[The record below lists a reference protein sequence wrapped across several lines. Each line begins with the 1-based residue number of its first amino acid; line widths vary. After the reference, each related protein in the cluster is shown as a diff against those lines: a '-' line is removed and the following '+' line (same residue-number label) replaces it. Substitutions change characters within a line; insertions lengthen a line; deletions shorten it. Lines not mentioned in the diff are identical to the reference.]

1 MFRRAGAVAAAALA
15 AGVLVTSAEAAGAA
29 PKPTISQVQQKL
41 SKLTSQE
48 DQAVQQYDQA
58 AQIQATATQRLTLIN
73 RMVSADRAQFQSM
86 RIEIAQIAS
95 TAYESGNLGSGGVGP
110 LLTSGN
116 PQSVIAQ
123 ASALLQLSG
132 ARAAE
137 VRRFITVA
145 RQLTAAQQAARR
157 TQTAVAALGKQ
168 ALARKKS
175 IATAVTA
182 QKTLLAQLTTQQQA
196 TVSAGIGGTTTG
208 TYTGPTTTQAEKAIA
223 FAYGQL
229 GKPYLWGGTGPGSYD
244 CSGLVEAA
252 WASAGIAIPRT
263 TYDQWATLPH
273 VPLSNLQPGDLLFFD
288 GIGHVSI
295 YVGGNMFIDA
305 PRTGEFVQKV
315 SLSSGWYAST
325 LVGAARP

>member
-1 MFRRAGAVAAAALA
+1 MLRRAASVAAAMLA
-15 AGVLVTSAEAAGAA
+15 AGVLVTSAGAAGAA
-29 PKPTISQVQQKL
+29 QKPTISQVQQKL
-41 SKLTSQE
+41 SKLTSLE

-58 AQIQATATQRLTLIN
+58 AQIQASATQRLALVN
-73 RMVSADRAQFQSM
+73 RTVSADRAQFQSM

-95 TAYESGNLGSGGVGP
+95 TAYESGNLGSGSIGP
-110 LLTSGN
+110 LLTSAN
-116 PQSVIAQ
+116 PQAVMSQ

-132 ARAAE
+132 ARAAQMS
-137 VRRFITVA
+137 RFIAVA
-145 RQLTAAQQAARR
+145 RQLTASQRAARR
-157 TQTAVAALGKQ
+157 TQAAVAALGKQ

-175 IATAVTA
+175 IAAAVA
-182 QKTLLAQLTTQQQA
+182 GQKTLLAQLTPQQQVP
-196 TVSAGIGGTTTG
+196 VSAGIGGTTTG

-223 FAYGQL
+223 FAYAQL

-244 CSGLVEAA
+244 CSGLVQGA
-252 WASAGIAIPRT
+252 WASAGIMIPRT
-263 TYDQWATLPH
+263 TYEQWATLPH
-273 VPLSNLQPGDLLFFD
+273 VPLSSLQPGDLLFFD

-315 SLSSGWYAST
+315 SLSVSWYAST

>member
-1 MFRRAGAVAAAALA
+1 MLRRAGAIAVAMLA
-15 AGVLVTSAEAAGAA
+15 AGVLVTSAGMAGAA

-41 SKLTSQE
+41 SKLTSLE

-58 AQIQATATQRLTLIN
+58 AQIQASATQRLALVN
-73 RMVSADRAQFQSM
+73 RTVSADRAQFQSM

-95 TAYESGNLGSGGVGP
+95 AAYESGNLGSAGP
-110 LLTSGN
+110 LLTSAN
-116 PQSVIAQ
+116 PQAVISQ

-137 VRRFITVA
+137 MNRFITVA

-157 TQTAVAALGKQ
+157 TETAVAALGKQ
-168 ALARKKS
+168 RLARKKS
-175 IATAVTA
+175 IATALA
-182 QKTLLAQLTTQQQA
+182 SQKALLAQLTTQQQA
-196 TVSAGIGGTTTG
+196 AVSVGTGGTTTG

-229 GKPYLWGGTGPGSYD
+229 GKPYLWGATGPGSYD
-244 CSGLVEAA
+244 CSGLVQAA
-252 WASAGIAIPRT
+252 WASAGIAIPRD
-263 TYDQWATLPH
+263 TYEQWAALPH

-305 PRTGEFVQKV
+305 PQTGEFVEKV
-315 SLSSGWYAST
+315 SLSVSWYAST

>member
-1 MFRRAGAVAAAALA
+1 MIRRAGAVAVAMLA
-15 AGVLVTSAEAAGAA
+15 AGLLVTSAGAAGAA

-41 SKLTSQE
+41 SKLTSLQ

-58 AQIQATATQRLTLIN
+58 AQIQASATQRLVLIN
-73 RMVSADRAQFQSM
+73 RTVSVDRAQFQSM

-95 TAYESGNLGSGGVGP
+95 TAYESGNLGSGSIGP
-110 LLTSGN
+110 LLTSAN
-116 PQSVIAQ
+116 PQAVMSQ

-137 VRRFITVA
+137 MKRFIAVA
-145 RQLTAAQQAARR
+145 RQLTTAQQAARR
-157 TQTAVAALGKQ
+157 TETAVAALGKQ
-168 ALARKKS
+168 RLARKKS
-175 IATAVTA
+175 IATAVA
-182 QKTLLAQLTTQQQA
+182 SQKTLLAQLTTQQQA
-196 TVSAGIGGTTTG
+196 AMSVGTGGTTTG

-223 FAYGQL
+223 FAYAQL
-229 GKPYLWGGTGPGSYD
+229 GKPYLWGATGPGSYD
-244 CSGLVEAA
+244 CSGLVESA
-252 WASAGIAIPRT
+252 WAAAGIMIPRT
-263 TYDQWATLPH
+263 TYEQWAVLPH

-305 PRTGEFVQKV
+305 PQTGQFVERV
-315 SLSSGWYAST
+315 SMSSPWYAST

>member
-1 MFRRAGAVAAAALA
+1 MLRSTGAIAAAMLA
-15 AGVLVTSAEAAGAA
+15 AGVLVTSAGAAGAA

-41 SKLTSQE
+41 SKLTSLE
-48 DQAVQQYDQA
+48 DQAVQLYDQA
-58 AQIQATATQRLTLIN
+58 AQIQASATQRLALIN
-73 RMVSADRAQFQSM
+73 RTVSADSAQFQSM
-86 RIEIAQIAS
+86 RTEIAQIAS
-95 TAYESGNLGSGGVGP
+95 TAYESGNLGSGSIGP
-110 LLTSGN
+110 LLTSAN
-116 PQSVIAQ
+116 PQAVMSQ

-132 ARAAE
+132 ARGAE
-137 VRRFITVA
+137 MKRFIAVA
-145 RQLTAAQQAARR
+145 RQLTTSRRAARR
-157 TQTAVAALGKQ
+157 TE
-168 ALARKKS
+168 
-175 IATAVTA
+175 TAVTA
-182 QKTLLAQLTTQQQA
+182 VGKRALALKKSAAAAVAGQKTLLAQLTTQQQA
-196 TVSAGIGGTTTG
+196 AVSVGTGGTTSG

>member
-1 MFRRAGAVAAAALA
+1 MLRSTGAIAAAMLA
-15 AGVLVTSAEAAGAA
+15 AGVLVTSAGAAGAA

-41 SKLTSQE
+41 SKLTSLD

-58 AQIQATATQRLTLIN
+58 AQIQASATQRLALIN
-73 RMVSADRAQFQSM
+73 RTVSVDRAEFQSM

-95 TAYESGNLGSGGVGP
+95 TAYESGNLGSGSVGP
-110 LLTSGN
+110 LLTSAN
-116 PQSVIAQ
+116 PQAVMSQ

-132 ARAAE
+132 ARAAQMK
-137 VRRFITVA
+137 RFIAVA
-145 RQLTAAQQAARR
+145 RQLTTAQQAARR

-175 IATAVTA
+175 IATAVAA

-196 TVSAGIGGTTTG
+196 AVSVGTGGTTSG

-223 FAYGQL
+223 FAYAQL
-229 GKPYLWGGTGPGSYD
+229 GKPYLWGGTGPGAYD
-244 CSGLVEAA
+244 CSGLVQGA

-263 TYDQWATLPH
+263 TYEQWAALPH

-305 PRTGEFVQKV
+305 PQTGEYVQKV
-315 SLSSGWYAST
+315 SLSVSWYAST

>member
-1 MFRRAGAVAAAALA
+1 MLRSAGAIAAAMLA
-15 AGVLVTSAEAAGAA
+15 AGVLVTSAGMAGAA

-41 SKLTSQE
+41 SKLTSLE

-58 AQIQATATQRLTLIN
+58 AQIQASATQRLALVN
-73 RMVSADRAQFQSM
+73 RTVSADRAQFQSM
-86 RIEIAQIAS
+86 RTEIAQIAS
-95 TAYESGNLGSGGVGP
+95 AAYESGNLGSAGP
-110 LLTSGN
+110 LLTSAN
-116 PQSVIAQ
+116 PQAVISQ

-137 VRRFITVA
+137 MNRFITVA

-157 TQTAVAALGKQ
+157 TETAVAALGKQ
-168 ALARKKS
+168 RLARKKS
-175 IATAVTA
+175 IATALA
-182 QKTLLAQLTTQQQA
+182 SQKTLLAQLTTQQQA
-196 TVSAGIGGTTTG
+196 VVSVGAGGTTTG

-244 CSGLVEAA
+244 CSGLVQAA
-252 WASAGIAIPRT
+252 WASAGIMIPRD
-263 TYDQWATLPH
+263 TYEQWAALPH
-273 VPLSNLQPGDLLFFD
+273 VPMSNLQPGDLLFFD

-305 PRTGEFVQKV
+305 PQTGEFVEKV
-315 SLSSGWYAST
+315 SLSVSWYAST

>member
-1 MFRRAGAVAAAALA
+1 MLRRAGVVAAAMLA
-15 AGVLVTSAEAAGAA
+15 AGVLVTSAGMAGAA

-41 SKLTSQE
+41 SKLTSLE

-58 AQIQATATQRLTLIN
+58 AQIQASATQRLALVN
-73 RMVSADRAQFQSM
+73 RTVSADRAQFQSM
-86 RIEIAQIAS
+86 RTEIAQIAS
-95 TAYESGNLGSGGVGP
+95 AAYESGNLGSGSVGP
-110 LLTSGN
+110 LLTSAN
-116 PQSVIAQ
+116 PQAVMSQ

-137 VRRFITVA
+137 MNRFITVA
-145 RQLTAAQQAARR
+145 RQLTAAQRAARR
-157 TQTAVAALGKQ
+157 TETAVAALGKQ
-168 ALARKKS
+168 RLARKKS
-175 IATAVTA
+175 IATAMA
-182 QKTLLAQLTTQQQA
+182 SQKTLLAQLTTQQQA
-196 TVSAGIGGTTTG
+196 AVSVGTGGTTSG

-244 CSGLVEAA
+244 CSGLVQAA
-252 WASAGIAIPRT
+252 WASAGIMIPRD
-263 TYDQWATLPH
+263 TYEQWAALPH

-305 PRTGEFVQKV
+305 PQTGEFVEKV
-315 SLSSGWYAST
+315 SLSVSWYAST

>member
-1 MFRRAGAVAAAALA
+1 MLRRAGAIAAAMLA
-15 AGVLVTSAEAAGAA
+15 AGVLVTSAGMAGAA
-29 PKPTISQVQQKL
+29 QKPTISQVQQKL
-41 SKLTSQE
+41 SKLTSLE

-58 AQIQATATQRLTLIN
+58 AQIQASATQRLALVN
-73 RMVSADRAQFQSM
+73 RTVSADRAQFQSM
-86 RIEIAQIAS
+86 RIGIAQIAS
-95 TAYESGNLGSGGVGP
+95 AAYESGNLGSAGVGP

-116 PQSVIAQ
+116 PQAVMSQ

-132 ARAAE
+132 ARGAE
-137 VRRFITVA
+137 MKRFITVA

-157 TQTAVAALGKQ
+157 TETAVAALGKQ
-168 ALARKKS
+168 RLARKKS
-175 IATAVTA
+175 IATALA
-182 QKTLLAQLTTQQQA
+182 SQKALLAQLTTQQQA
-196 TVSAGIGGTTTG
+196 AVSVGTGGTTTG

-229 GKPYLWGGTGPGSYD
+229 GKPYLWGATGPGSYD
-244 CSGLVEAA
+244 CSGLVQAA
-252 WASAGIAIPRT
+252 WASAGIAIPRD
-263 TYDQWATLPH
+263 TYEQWAALPH

-305 PRTGEFVQKV
+305 PQTGEFVEKV
-315 SLSSGWYAST
+315 SLSVSWYAST

>member
-1 MFRRAGAVAAAALA
+1 MLRSTGAIAAATLA
-15 AGVLVTSAEAAGAA
+15 AGVLVTSAGAAGAA

-41 SKLTSQE
+41 SKLTSLE

-58 AQIQATATQRLTLIN
+58 AQIQASATQRLALIN
-73 RMVSADRAQFQSM
+73 GTVSTDRAQFQSM

-95 TAYESGNLGSGGVGP
+95 TAYESGNLGSGSVGP
-110 LLTSGN
+110 LLTSAN
-116 PQSVIAQ
+116 PQAVMSQ

-137 VRRFITVA
+137 MKRFIAVA
-145 RQLTAAQQAARR
+145 RQLTAAQRAARR

-168 ALARKKS
+168 RLARKKS
-175 IATAVTA
+175 IATAVA
-182 QKTLLAQLTTQQQA
+182 SQKTLLAQLTTQQQA
-196 TVSAGIGGTTTG
+196 AVSVGTGGTTTG

-223 FAYGQL
+223 FAYAQL
-229 GKPYLWGGTGPGSYD
+229 GKPYLWGATGPGSYD
-244 CSGLVEAA
+244 CSGLVESA
-252 WASAGIAIPRT
+252 WASAGIMIPRT
-263 TYDQWATLPH
+263 TYEQWAALPH

-305 PRTGEFVQKV
+305 PQTGEFVEKV
-315 SLSSGWYAST
+315 SLSSPWYAAT

>member
-1 MFRRAGAVAAAALA
+1 MLRRAGAIAAAMLA
-15 AGVLVTSAEAAGAA
+15 AGVLVTSAGMAGAA

-41 SKLTSQE
+41 SKLTSLE

-58 AQIQATATQRLTLIN
+58 AQIQASATQRLALVN
-73 RMVSADRAQFQSM
+73 RTVSADRAQFQSM

-95 TAYESGNLGSGGVGP
+95 TAYESGNLGSGSVGP
-110 LLTSGN
+110 LLTSAN
-116 PQSVIAQ
+116 PQAVISQ

-137 VRRFITVA
+137 MNRFITVA

-157 TQTAVAALGKQ
+157 TETAVAALGKQ
-168 ALARKKS
+168 RLARKKS
-175 IATAVTA
+175 IATALA
-182 QKTLLAQLTTQQQA
+182 SQKALLAQLTTQQQA
-196 TVSAGIGGTTTG
+196 AVSVGTGGTTTG

-229 GKPYLWGGTGPGSYD
+229 GKPYLWGATGPGSYD
-244 CSGLVEAA
+244 CSGLVESA
-252 WASAGIAIPRT
+252 WASAGIMIPRT
-263 TYDQWATLPH
+263 TYEQWAALPH
-273 VPLSNLQPGDLLFFD
+273 VPLSNLQLGDLLFFD

-305 PRTGEFVQKV
+305 PQTGEFVQKV
-315 SLSSGWYAST
+315 SLSSPWYAST

>member
-1 MFRRAGAVAAAALA
+1 MLRSTGAITAAMLA
-15 AGVLVTSAEAAGAA
+15 AGVLVTSAGAAGAA

-41 SKLTSQE
+41 SKLTSLE

-58 AQIQATATQRLTLIN
+58 AQIQASATQRLALIN
-73 RMVSADRAQFQSM
+73 GTVSVDRAQFQSM

-95 TAYESGNLGSGGVGP
+95 TAYESGNLGSGSIGP
-110 LLTSGN
+110 LLTSAN
-116 PQSVIAQ
+116 PQAVMSQ

-132 ARAAE
+132 ARAADMK
-137 VRRFITVA
+137 RFIAVA
-145 RQLTAAQQAARR
+145 RQLTTAQQAARR
-157 TQTAVAALGKQ
+157 TETAVAALGKQ

-175 IATAVTA
+175 IATAMA
-182 QKTLLAQLTTQQQA
+182 GQKTLLAQLTTQQQA
-196 TVSAGIGGTTTG
+196 AMSVGTGGTTTG

-223 FAYGQL
+223 FAYAQL
-229 GKPYLWGGTGPGSYD
+229 GKPYLWGATGPGSYD
-244 CSGLVEAA
+244 CSGLVESA
-252 WASAGIAIPRT
+252 WAAAGIAIPRT
-263 TYDQWATLPH
+263 TYEQWAALPH

-305 PRTGEFVQKV
+305 PQTGQFVERV
-315 SLSSGWYAST
+315 SMSSPWYAST